1 MDFPSSFTSSATS
14 SWLLYILTDSALP
27 TGGFVASSGLEATY
41 QAGLVDNKSLPD
53 FVTSSAHNY
62 ASNTNCFVRAGYE
75 APDQED
81 PLQYLIDSDE
91 TCDAVMA
98 ANVVARRASLAQGIA
113 MLTLY
118 LKCFTTNEDMDQE
131 QSKKNIEIVKKWKGL
146 IRGEKVDGHFA
157 VCYGLICRYLNVDL
171 ENTLH
176 LWLYLFT
183 RTIFSSG
190 VRLNVVG
197 PYEAQKLLLESRKS
211 IEVIIERTK
220 DMTID
225 DCCQTNPL
233 LDVCQGMH
241 DRLYSRLFNS

>member
-1 MDFPSSFTSSATS
+1 MNFTTSSFTSSATS

-27 TGGFVASSGLEATY
+27 TGGFVSSSGLEASY
-41 QAGLVDNKSLPD
+41 QAGLIDQHSLPR
-53 FVTSSAHNY
+53 FVSSSAHNF

-75 APDQED
+75 AADQTD
-81 PLQYLIDSDE
+81 VLSYLKESDE

-118 LKCFTTNEDMDQE
+118 LKCFTDNDE
-131 QSKKNIEIVKKWKGL
+131 QSKEKIEIVKQWKGM

-157 VCYGLICRYLNVDL
+157 ICYGLICRYLNVDL

-183 RTIFSSG
+183 RTIFSSA

-197 PYEAQKLLLESRKS
+197 PYEAQRLLLNSRQS
-211 IEVIIERTK
+211 IEEIIQRTK
-220 DMTID
+220 EMGME

>member
-1 MDFPSSFTSSATS
+1 MDFPFASSETS

-27 TGGFVASSGLEATY
+27 TGGFVASSGLEASF
-41 QAGLVDNKSLPD
+41 QAGLVDNTSLPA
-53 FVTSSAHNY
+53 FVKSSTHNY
-62 ASNTNCFVRAGYE
+62 ACNTNCFVRAGYE

-81 PLQYLIDSDE
+81 PMAYLEEYDGI
-91 TCDAVMA
+91 CDAVMA
-98 ANVVARRASLAQGIA
+98 ANTVARRASLAQGMA

-118 LKCFTTNEDMDQE
+118 LKCFSENSEYDIQTIKAW
-131 QSKKNIEIVKKWKGL
+131 KKL

-157 VCYGLICRYLNVDL
+157 ICFGLICRYLNVDL
-171 ENTLH
+171 DNTLH

-183 RTIFSSG
+183 RTIYSSG

-197 PYEAQKLLLESRKS
+197 PYEAQRLLMQSRKP
-211 IEVIIERTK
+211 IEDILKETK
-220 DMTID
+220 ELSVD

>member
-1 MDFPSSFTSSATS
+1 MNPPGFFTSNETS

-27 TGGFVASSGLEATY
+27 TGGFVASSGLEASW
-41 QAGLVDNKSLPD
+41 QAGLVDNKNLVD
-53 FVTSSAHNY
+53 FVTSSSHNY

-75 APDQED
+75 APDHDD
-81 PLQYLIDSDE
+81 PIAHLTASDA

-98 ANVVARRASLAQGIA
+98 ANSVAKRASLAQGIA

-118 LKCFTTNEDMDQE
+118 LKCFTEKSQADDI
-131 QSKKNIEIVKKWKGL
+131 KVVKKWKSM
-146 IRGEKVDGHFA
+146 IRAEKVDGHFA
-157 VCYGLICRYLNVDL
+157 ICYGLICRYLQVDL

-183 RTIFSSG
+183 RTIYSSA
-190 VRLNVVG
+190 VRLNIVG
-197 PYEAQKLLLESRKS
+197 PYEAQKMLLESRKLV
-211 IEVIIERTK
+211 EVILDQTK
-220 DMTID
+220 DMEID
-225 DCCQTNPL
+225 NCCQTNPL